1 MKKASLTY
9 WVVASDGGH
18 ARIFSMTR
26 EPATFVEVQELVSD
40 SQHQTNREL
49 TSDASGRIAN
59 VKGGPSSHSMEP
71 RSNAH
76 DLAEVAFSNRLVRK
90 LEQAADKSLF
100 ESLVI
105 LADPRTLGH
114 LRKQM
119 NKRLAARIEKEVNR
133 DLVGMPP
140 DSLEKRVRAELGWSD

>member
-1 MKKASLTY
+1 MKKASLIC
-9 WVVASDGGH
+9 WVVASDGGR

-26 EPATFVEVQELVSD
+26 EPATFVEVQELVSH

-59 VKGGPSSHSMEP
+59 VKGGHSSHAMEP

-76 DLAEVAFSNRLVRK
+76 DLAEEAFANRLVKK
-90 LEQAADKSLF
+90 LEQAADKDLF

-105 LADPRTLGH
+105 FADPRTLGH
-114 LRKQM
+114 LRQLM
-119 NKRLAARIEKEVNR
+119 SKRLAARIAREVNR
-133 DLVGMPP
+133 DLVGISP
-140 DSLEKRVRAELGWSD
+140 DALEQRVRAELGWTD